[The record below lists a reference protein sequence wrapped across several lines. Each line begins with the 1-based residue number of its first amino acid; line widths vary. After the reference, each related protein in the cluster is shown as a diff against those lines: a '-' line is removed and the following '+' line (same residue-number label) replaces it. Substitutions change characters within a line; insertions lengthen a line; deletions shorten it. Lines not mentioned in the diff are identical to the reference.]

1 MGYLSGNS
9 GRAIADKLTGAHEKN
24 NHMQGKTGG
33 GTPKKSGPATGRGS
47 GNPTNSGGINRATKG
62 KR

>member
-1 MGYLSGNS
+1 MGLNPGTT

-24 NHMQGKTGG
+24 NHLQGRSGG

-62 KR
+62 KK